1 MRPKSQD
8 KFQDQ
13 VRALTC
19 RSHNLDAQIIEE
31 LNRVIQGTGNYF
43 APRWSTNRR
52 HFRVLDAWVRRRLRC
67 MKFKRFSHHHN
78 RRMRCKQFARLGLP
92 SLESFLPGPETASA
106 TP

>member
-1 MRPKSQD
+1 
-8 KFQDQ
+8 
-13 VRALTC
+13 
-19 RSHNLDAQIIEE
+19 
-31 LNRVIQGTGNYF
+31 
-43 APRWSTNRR
+43 
-52 HFRVLDAWVRRRLRC
+52 